1 MTEISKLGKF
11 FPSVKKKKK
20 KKREK
25 KEREILD

>member
-20 KKREK
+20 REEK
-25 KEREILD
+25 YWIKFNAM